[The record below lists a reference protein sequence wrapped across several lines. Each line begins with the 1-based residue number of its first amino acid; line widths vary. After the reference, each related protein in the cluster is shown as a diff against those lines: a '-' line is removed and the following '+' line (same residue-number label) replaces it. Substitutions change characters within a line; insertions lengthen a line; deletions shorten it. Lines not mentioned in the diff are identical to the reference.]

1 MSKVSVKDETK
12 NDRFKRIAT
21 ARTLR
26 ILDDLRLLGN
36 CSNRGTYTYSE
47 EDITKIF
54 SAVEKETKRVKTL
67 FSEANTKFELE

>member
-1 MSKVSVKDETK
+1 MSKVSVKDKNK
-12 NDRFKRIAT
+12 NDKFKRIAT

-36 CSNRGTYTYSE
+36 CSNRSTYTYSE

-54 SAVEKETKRVKTL
+54 STIEKETKRVKTL
-67 FSEANTKFELE
+67 FSEANTKFELR